1 MKPFKFILI
10 SLIMMLVMTN
20 VTPIF
25 HHNAK
30 ADEDNKKLKYHK
42 NSALALNYHRVRK
55 NDPLNDFITLF
66 SSSKEIKNYS
76 VTDKEF
82 ESQIKWLKAHDAKFL
97 TLKEFLK
104 YKKKG
109 KFPKRSV
116 WINFDDMDQTIY
128 QNAFPILKKYKI
140 PATGF
145 VITGH
150 IGQQNFHNLDMM
162 TQSQLSEMY
171 RTGLWDFET
180 HTNNLHSLKK
190 GNKSKFLE
198 ASNPAATKDIEDS
211 EDVLNSKFGK
221 NQHAIA
227 YPYGLIN
234 NSKIQASKDA
244 GMKYGFTLSEKAVT
258 PNVNNY
264 KIPRI
269 LVSNDAFETL
279 IKKWDGFNEEK

>member
-1 MKPFKFILI
+1 M
-10 SLIMMLVMTN
+10 
-20 VTPIF
+20 
-25 HHNAK
+25 
-30 ADEDNKKLKYHK
+30 
-42 NSALALNYHRVRK
+42 
-55 NDPLNDFITLF
+55 NDFITLF

-82 ESQIKWLKAHDAKFL
+82 ESQIKWLKEHDAKFL

-190 GNKSKFLE
+190 ENKSKFLE

-211 EDVLNSKFGK
+211 EDELNSKFGK

>member
-1 MKPFKFILI
+1 M
-10 SLIMMLVMTN
+10 
-20 VTPIF
+20 
-25 HHNAK
+25 
-30 ADEDNKKLKYHK
+30 
-42 NSALALNYHRVRK
+42 
-55 NDPLNDFITLF
+55 
-66 SSSKEIKNYS
+66 
-76 VTDKEF
+76 
-82 ESQIKWLKAHDAKFL
+82 
-97 TLKEFLK
+97 
-104 YKKKG
+104 
-109 KFPKRSV
+109 
-116 WINFDDMDQTIY
+116 
-128 QNAFPILKKYKI
+128 
-140 PATGF
+140 
-145 VITGH
+145 ITGH

-171 RTGLWDFET
+171 HTGLWDFET

-190 GNKSKFLE
+190 ENKSKFLE

-211 EDVLNSKFGK
+211 EDELNSKFGK